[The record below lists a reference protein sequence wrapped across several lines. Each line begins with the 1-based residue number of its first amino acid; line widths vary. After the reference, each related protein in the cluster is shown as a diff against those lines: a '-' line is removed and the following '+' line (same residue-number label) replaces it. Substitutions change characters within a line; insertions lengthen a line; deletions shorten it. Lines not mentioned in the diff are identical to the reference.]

1 MAIDFPDS
9 PTQGQTF
16 QSGDRLWIY
25 NGYAWDYLLNVVTS
39 ELSDHGLLIG
49 LTDDDHSQYLLA
61 DGSRTLSG
69 NLTVTGTVD
78 GRDVAADGTKLDGIE
93 SGATADQTA
102 SEILT
107 AIKTVDGPDS
117 GLDADTLD
125 GNQAADFE
133 PVGTTATHA
142 ADNDIH
148 VVAGTATGQVATW
161 NNSTGAWEAQ
171 VTDHGALT
179 GLADD
184 DHTQYLLTN
193 GTRAATALDVNGDS
207 TFDGD
212 FAVTVDTAGNVQSFR
227 VGSGSKVIFNVNDWG
242 VGAGLNPGQIDAASL
257 NVSPSD
263 TASLGIKVKGLA
275 SQTGNLTQWE
285 NSSGTVIAQVDA
297 AGEISST
304 GLDVTGNII
313 VSGTVDGRDIA
324 TDGAIIDA
332 AVTSSDVDDIV
343 EISQAS
349 YNALGSGRPAGRLYL
364 ITS

>member
-1 MAIDFPDS
+1 VPKVPF
-9 PTQGQTF
+9 
-16 QSGDRLWIY
+16 
-25 NGYAWDYLLNVVTS
+25 VVNDIEVDGTTLTVDETNNRVGVGTNTPGVTLDVVGVLKASDGVITLTS
-39 ELSDHGLLIG
+39 AGTPSATI
-49 LTDDDHSQYLLA
+49 A
-61 DGSRTLSG
+61 DGALAVDTTNDKLFIRSG
-69 NLTVTGTVD
+69 SAWVEVG
-78 GRDVAADGTKLDGIE
+78 GGG
-93 SGATADQTA
+93 GA
-102 SEILT
+102 
-107 AIKTVDGPDS
+107 
-117 GLDADTLD
+117 
-125 GNQAADFE
+125 
-133 PVGTTATHA
+133 
-142 ADNDIH
+142 
-148 VVAGTATGQVATW
+148 
-161 NNSTGAWEAQ
+161 
-171 VTDHGALT
+171 TDHGALT

-212 FAVTVDTAGNVQSFR
+212 FAVTIDTAGNVQSFR
-227 VGSGSKVIFNVNDWG
+227 VGTSSKVIFNVNDWG
-242 VGAGLNPGQIDAASL
+242 VGAGLSPVQLDAASL

-263 TASLGIKVKGLA
+263 AANLGIRVKGLA
-275 SQTGNLTQWE
+275 SQTNNLTQWE

-349 YNALGSGRPAGRLYL
+349 YTALGSGRPAGRLYL